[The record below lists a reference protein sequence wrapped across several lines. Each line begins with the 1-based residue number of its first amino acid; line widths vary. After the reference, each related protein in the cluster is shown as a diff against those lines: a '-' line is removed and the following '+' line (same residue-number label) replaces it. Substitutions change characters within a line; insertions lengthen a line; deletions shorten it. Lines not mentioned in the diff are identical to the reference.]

1 MTPDLTPTE
10 EQMLALARPYLR
22 AARDN
27 EVHTRIALEFGFR
40 LLETEGG
47 ERQIVIPA
55 LILHDVGYSAVPA
68 HLIHLAYGPRAELEV
83 IRIHETEGAAIAL
96 AILGETKYDAAKT
109 AEILRIIDGHD
120 TRRGAISL
128 NDQIVKDADKLTR
141 YTRNFL
147 VRAGEFHMTYQDVL
161 DRLEHFIGRW
171 FFLEASRE
179 IAGEE
184 LARRRAE
191 TEQGQV

>member
-1 MTPDLTPTE
+1 MTPHLSTTE
-10 EQMLALARPYLR
+10 EQIFALARPYLT

-27 EVHTRIALEFGFR
+27 EVHTQIALEFGFR
-40 LLETEGG
+40 LLETEKG

-68 HLIHLAYGPRAELEV
+68 GVMHLAYGPRAELEV
-83 IRIHETEGAAIAL
+83 IRIHETKGAAIAA
-96 AILGETKYDAAKT
+96 AILEKTNFDAAKT

-120 TRRGAISL
+120 TRRGALSL

-179 IAGEE
+179 IAREE

-191 TEQGQV
+191 TDQGQV